1 MTVSI
6 RREFIWP
13 ELPRALHEKQ
23 PWGRP
28 GIEPPLSEV
37 LEDPIVQAVMWRD
50 RVSRAALQAVIA
62 YVSPWV
68 RQAPRSGSSSP
79 SARPAEKDSRSPA
92 PFPPGRGSSFSYR
105 EVMSEESGS

>member
-79 SARPAEKDSRSPA
+79 SAPPAEKDGWSPA
-92 PFPPGRGSSFSYR
+92 PSPRERGSFLILER
-105 EVMSEESGS
+105 